1 MGLLGMDVF
10 QDELTDRLFGDLV
23 LSGKLCKI
31 ESNIYFRAE
40 TVSDLSAISK
50 KLSKEYTYQIYE

>member
-31 ESNIYFRAE
+31 ENNIYFRAE
-40 TVSDLSAISK
+40 TVSDLSAIF
-50 KLSKEYTYQIYE
+50 KEIIKRVHISDL